1 MRAKHTNGRNLD
13 HTRERILAAALAE
26 FSAKGLAGGR
36 VDLIAR
42 RARVN
47 KRMLYYCFGNKQELY
62 REILRRKFSERA
74 GFVDSIPPNLGGALL
89 HIYQSG
95 GEDIDF
101 VRLMEWEAIDP
112 GKGRLIAETERRA
125 LFEKTIAVLRALQV
139 NGGLPKEVNLT
150 QLLISM
156 IALAVFPLAMPQMIH
171 LISGMKPTD
180 KRFRRERLE
189 FLRWFGG
196 RLSELA
202 LGVARN
208 SRTPRGRNIKLPSN
222 RKRALAAAK
231 RTLKSGRVR

>member
-1 MRAKHTNGRNLD
+1 MRAKRTIGRNLD
-13 HTRERILAAALAE
+13 RTREQILAAALAE
-26 FSAKGLAGGR
+26 FSAKGLAGAR

-62 REILRRKFSERA
+62 REILRRKFGERA

-95 GEDIDF
+95 GADLDF

-112 GKGRLIAETERRA
+112 GKGPLIAEAERRA
-125 LFEKTIAVLRALQV
+125 LFEKTIALLRVVQV

-180 KRFRRERLE
+180 PRFRRERLE
-189 FLRWFGG
+189 FLGWLGG

-202 LGVARN
+202 SAVTRN
-208 SRTPRGRNIKLPSN
+208 SRTPRPRGIKPSSN
-222 RKRALAAAK
+222 RKRALAGAK